1 MNISSYNISDVG
13 YHYIG
18 LRVLGGLPATAR
30 RDEQEETVSRSVRKY
45 VSDRALRLMLPEPRG
60 TFEAAGE
67 KVCRELVH
75 FGFANSAKGAYELT
89 EPGKEA
95 LGLVEGRKHT
105 ELRRVMVRVHLET
118 YDNLRAVVLKHLEL
132 GYIWR
137 PIVETSR
144 VGRKGYLRKLLE
156 PSFGE
161 KADSFADAIRESHQ
175 GDGAKKIEEALQSRV
190 ITQALPGVR
199 VTVPLFRS
207 ISDRSVSLRLLN
219 IARDSSTVKG
229 CDFLKSYSPC
239 VDNAPPHSWY
249 TPLLVNP
256 SAAPPFTIYFCE
268 PDMTNPETRQKFLAA
283 MDRSLGK
290 LKPQGGYYDLPEVR
304 DLVCEELRIPEAA
317 FDEGVNQLLDLQPAP
332 LTMGLTY
339 DNISGRRR
347 PLVRQRGS
355 SQIHNLLRRI

>member
-18 LRVLGGLPATAR
+18 LRVLGGLPSTAR
-30 RDEQEETVSRSVRKY
+30 REEQEETVSRSVRKY

-60 TFEAAGE
+60 TFDAAGE

-75 FGFANSAKGAYELT
+75 FRFANSAKGAYELT
-89 EPGKEA
+89 ETGREA
-95 LGLVEGRKHT
+95 LDLVEGRKHT
-105 ELRRVMVRVHLET
+105 ELRRVMARVHLET
-118 YDNLRAVVLKHLEL
+118 YDNLRAVALKHLEQ

-137 PIVETSR
+137 PIVETSKLGQKR
-144 VGRKGYLRKLLE
+144 YLSKLLE

-161 KADSFADAIRESHQ
+161 KADAFAEAIREIHQ
-175 GDGAKKIEEALQSRV
+175 GNGAKKIEDALQSRV
-190 ITQALPGVR
+190 IAQILPGVR

-207 ISDRSVSLRLLN
+207 IADRLVSLRLLN

-239 VDNAPPHSWY
+239 VDNTPPHSWY
-249 TPLLVNP
+249 TPLSVNP

-290 LKPQGGYYDLPEVR
+290 LEPQGGYYDLPEVR
-304 DLVCEELRIPEAA
+304 DRVCEELRIPEAA

-339 DNISGRRR
+339 DNISGRRK

>member
-18 LRVLGGLPATAR
+18 LRVLGGLPSTAR
-30 RDEQEETVSRSVRKY
+30 RDEQEGTVSRSVRKY

-60 TFEAAGE
+60 TFEAAGK
-67 KVCRELVH
+67 KVCQELVH
-75 FGFANSAKGAYELT
+75 FGFANSAQGAYELT
-89 EPGKEA
+89 GWGKEV

-105 ELRRVMVRVHLET
+105 ELRRVMARIHLET
-118 YDNLRAVVLKHLEL
+118 YDNLRAVVMKHLEL

-137 PIVETSR
+137 PTVEAR
-144 VGRKGYLRKLLE
+144 KLGQKGYLRKLLE

-161 KADSFADAIRESHQ
+161 KAASFAEAIRESHQ
-175 GDGAKKIEEALQSRV
+175 GDGAKRVEDALQIKV
-190 ITQALPGVR
+190 IAQALPGVR

-207 ISDRSVSLRLLN
+207 IADRSVSLRLLN
-219 IARDSSTVKG
+219 IARDSTTVKG

-239 VDNAPPHSWY
+239 ADNAPPHSWY
-249 TPLLVNP
+249 TPLSVNP

-268 PDMTNPETRQKFLAA
+268 PDMTKSEAQKKFLAA

-290 LKPQGGYYDLPEVR
+290 LEPQGGYYDLPEVR
-304 DLVCEELRIPEAA
+304 DRVCEELCIPEAA
-317 FDEGVNQLLDLQPAP
+317 FDEGVNQLLDLQPSP

-339 DNISGRRR
+339 DNISGRRK
-347 PLVRQRGS
+347 PLVRQRGA
-355 SQIHNLLRRI
+355 SQIHNLLRRT

>member
-30 RDEQEETVSRSVRKY
+30 RVEQEETVSRSVRKY

-67 KVCRELVH
+67 KVCRELVN
-75 FGFANSAKGAYELT
+75 FGFANSVKGAYELT
-89 EPGKEA
+89 EPGKET
-95 LGLVEGRKHT
+95 LSLVEGRKHT
-105 ELRRVMVRVHLET
+105 ELRRVMARVHLET
-118 YDNLRAVVLKHLEL
+118 YDNLRAVALKHLEL

-137 PIVETSR
+137 PIVETSKL
-144 VGRKGYLRKLLE
+144 GQKGYLRKLLE

-161 KADSFADAIRESHQ
+161 KATSLAESVRESHQ
-175 GDGAKKIEEALQSRV
+175 GDGAKKIEDALQSRL
-190 ITQALPGVR
+190 IAQALPGVR

-207 ISDRSVSLRLLN
+207 IADRLVSLRLLN
-219 IARDSSTVKG
+219 IARDSTTVKG
-229 CDFLKSYSPC
+229 CYFLKSYSPC
-239 VDNAPPHSWY
+239 VDATPPHSWY
-249 TPLLVNP
+249 TPLAVNP
-256 SAAPPFTIYFCE
+256 SAAPPFTLYFCE
-268 PDMTNPETRQKFLAA
+268 PDMTNPETGQKFLAA
-283 MDRSLGK
+283 MDRSLEK
-290 LKPQGGYYDLPEVR
+290 LEPQGGYYDLPEVR
-304 DLVCEELRIPEAA
+304 DRVCAELRIPEAA

-339 DNISGRRR
+339 DNISGRRK

-355 SQIHNLLRRI
+355 SQIYNLLRRT

>member
-30 RDEQEETVSRSVRKY
+30 REVQEGTVSRSVHKY
-45 VSDRALRLMLPEPRG
+45 VSDRSLRLMLPEPRG
-60 TFEAAGE
+60 TFEAVGE

-75 FGFANSAKGAYELT
+75 FGFANSAKGAYEIT
-89 EPGKEA
+89 GWGKEV
-95 LGLVEGRKHT
+95 LELVNERKHV
-105 ELRRVMVRVHLET
+105 ELRRVMARVHLET
-118 YDNLRAVVLKHLEL
+118 YDNLRAVVLKHLEV

-137 PIVETSR
+137 PIVETSKI
-144 VGRKGYLRKLLE
+144 GRKGYLKKLLE
-156 PSFGE
+156 PSFSE
-161 KADSFADAIRESHQ
+161 KADSIAEYIRESYQ

-190 ITQALPGVR
+190 IAQAFPGVR

-207 ISDRSVSLRLLN
+207 IADRLVSLRLLN
-219 IARDSSTVKG
+219 IARDATTIKG

-249 TPLLVNP
+249 TPLPVNP
-256 SAAPPFTIYFCE
+256 SAVPPFTVYFCE
-268 PDMTNPETRQKFLAA
+268 PDMTETETRQKFLAA
-283 MDRSLGK
+283 IDRSLGK

-304 DLVCEELRIPEAA
+304 DRVCEELRIPEAA
-317 FDEGVNQLLDLQPAP
+317 FDEGVNQLLDLQPSP

-339 DNISGRRR
+339 DNISGRRK

-355 SQIHNLLRRI
+355 SQIHNLLRRT

>member
-137 PIVETSR
+137 PIVETSK

-161 KADSFADAIRESHQ
+161 KADSFADSIQESHQ
-175 GDGAKKIEEALQSRV
+175 GDGVKKIEDALQDKV
-190 ITQALPGVR
+190 IAQALPGVR
-199 VTVPLFRS
+199 ITVPLFRS
-207 ISDRSVSLRLLN
+207 IADRLVSLRLLN
-219 IARDSSTVKG
+219 IARDSTTVKG

-239 VDNAPPHSWY
+239 MANSPPHSWY
-249 TPLLVNP
+249 IPLHVHP
-256 SAAPPFTIYFCE
+256 AAAAPFVIYFCE
-268 PDMTNPETRQKFLAA
+268 PDMTDKESQQRLLAGI
-283 MDRSLGK
+283 DQTLGK
-290 LKPQGGYYDLPEVR
+290 LELQGGYYDLPEVR
-304 DLVCEELRIPEAA
+304 DRVCEELRIPEAV
-317 FDEGVNQLLDLQPAP
+317 FDEGINRLLDLQPSP
-332 LTMGLTY
+332 LTMGLSY
-339 DNISGRRR
+339 ENISGRRK
-347 PLVRQRGS
+347 PLVRNREA
-355 SQIHNLLRRI
+355 SQIYNLLRRA

>member
-1 MNISSYNISDVG
+1 MNISSYNISDVA

-18 LRVLGGLPATAR
+18 LRVLGGLPTTAR
-30 RDEQEETVSRSVRKY
+30 REEQEETVSRSVRKY

-105 ELRRVMVRVHLET
+105 ELRRVMARVHLET
-118 YDNLRAVVLKHLEL
+118 YDNLRAVVQKHLEL
-132 GYIWR
+132 GHIWR
-137 PIVETSR
+137 PIVETSKL
-144 VGRKGYLRKLLE
+144 GQKGYLRKLLE
-156 PSFGE
+156 PSLGE
-161 KADSFADAIRESHQ
+161 KAASPAASIRESHQ
-175 GDGAKKIEEALQSRV
+175 GDGAKKIEDALQSKV
-190 ITQALPGVR
+190 IAQALPGVR

-207 ISDRSVSLRLLN
+207 IADRLVSLRLLN

-239 VDNAPPHSWY
+239 VDNTPPHSWY
-249 TPLLVNP
+249 TPLAVSP
-256 SAAPPFTIYFCE
+256 SAAPPFTLYFCE
-268 PDMTNPETRQKFLAA
+268 PDMTNPQTRQKFLAA
-283 MDRSLGK
+283 IDRSLGK
-290 LKPQGGYYDLPEVR
+290 LDPQGGYYDLPEVR
-304 DLVCEELRIPEAA
+304 DRVCEEMRIPEAA

-339 DNISGRRR
+339 DNISGRRK
-347 PLVRQRGS
+347 PLARHRGS